1 MSGRFPSTLAVYSY
15 SVRFSRTCKIISCAH
30 CGTCENQIV
39 TFDHLSGIYEIF
51 MQQKHEIF
59 KEKITSEIILTHSV
73 SCLWL
78 WKWVRRKIPLTNRR
92 WLGMNRFST
101 EHLHSKLR
109 ESPWLTHTHFCINF
123 PFFRQNHHHAKTIFT
138 VPTRAFITRSQIQ
151 TTTNFRP
158 NIRVL
163 KTTSEWFF
171 KFF

>member
-1 MSGRFPSTLAVYSY
+1 
-15 SVRFSRTCKIISCAH
+15 
-30 CGTCENQIV
+30 
-39 TFDHLSGIYEIF
+39 

-138 VPTRAFITRSQIQ
+138 VPNRAFITRSQIQ
-151 TTTNFRP
+151 TIPRILDPTFVSSTT
-158 NIRVL
+158 L
-163 KTTSEWFF
+163 AWFF
-171 KFF
+171 FIFLANHLAKILYSIPNYSCH